1 MRAAGG
7 RRRLVVGDRVR
18 VDGVPQVV
26 IGVSG
31 TGVRLAGKDGTVV
44 AATVTGLLA
53 EGRLDLDGAGTGLGD
68 VPRREVGLEGL
79 PEAMVEAARWWE
91 RHVAEVVYGLPPDAP
106 PGTRPKPQ
114 YDPERHSLTARE
126 KAKAGELAAAG
137 HRVSASTLKHRR
149 QRWEAIGLAGL
160 VDHRAVT
167 RAAPFGRADPQV
179 VAAMRQAIAE
189 AAEESSKTAAF
200 VIWRTGQILA
210 AGDSTAVLPP
220 RRTSYRLLAAL
231 SRGKHTTGSASTRR
245 SLAGRP
251 DGMFGQVHPV
261 APGELMQI
269 DSTPLDVPVLLAD
282 GVAGRVELT
291 GMIDVATRTVTAAV
305 LRPSA
310 RSVDASVLLARTV
323 TPEPMRPGWAG
334 ALKMAHSVLPYER
347 LLSVDERL
355 EHAAARPVMVPDT
368 IVCDY
373 ADPPVMPT
381 RTSGLLDRK
390 ACMSNRVGII
400 SGCSG

>member
-1 MRAAGG
+1 MTGGEGG
-7 RRRLVVGDRVR
+7 RRAAAQLVIGDRVR

-31 TGVRLAGKDGTVV
+31 TGVRLAGEDGTVV

-53 EGRLDLDGAGTGLGD
+53 EGRVDLDGAGAGLGD

-79 PEAMVEAARWWE
+79 PEAVVEAAQWWE
-91 RHVAEVVYGLPPDAP
+91 RHIAEVVYGLPPDAP

-114 YDPERHSLTARE
+114 YDPALHSLTARE
-126 KAKAGELAAAG
+126 TAKAGELAAAG

-210 AGDSTAVLPP
+210 ASDSTAVLPP
-220 RRTSYRLLAAL
+220 QRTSYRLFAAL

-251 DGMFGQVHPV
+251 EGMFGQVH
-261 APGELMQI
+261 ACG
-269 DSTPLDVPVLLAD
+269 
-282 GVAGRVELT
+282 AG
-291 GMIDVATRTVTAAV
+291 
-305 LRPSA
+305 
-310 RSVDASVLLARTV
+310 
-323 TPEPMRPGWAG
+323 
-334 ALKMAHSVLPYER
+334 
-347 LLSVDERL
+347 
-355 EHAAARPVMVPDT
+355 
-368 IVCDY
+368 
-373 ADPPVMPT
+373 
-381 RTSGLLDRK
+381 
-390 ACMSNRVGII
+390 
-400 SGCSG
+400 